1 MVFSDRN
8 RAWAIARFVWPLY
21 RQLGDA
27 ELARGEGFGAAGGAA
42 QARAGSQD
50 LVARRRGDADSTDV
64 GCDVVGALERRAGL
78 AALPRAAQRRAQVHE
93 DARELERRWAV
104 FEYGNRPAQRPGVEV
119 RRRRAERRPDHHR
132 LLLRTRSGLFDY
144 TSAPEMAPFFDN
156 EPTKVWTPQELL
168 AISFARPPNFPP
180 GTDYE
185 YSNTNYIRSRNR
197 GFGRFLPG
205 YQNSRICRALMPSE
219 DPSESSVAGFQS

>member
-8 RAWAIARFVWPLY
+8 RAWAIARFVWPSTASSAT
-21 RQLGDA
+21 RSSLGVRVWGPPA
-27 ELARGEGFGAAGGAA
+27 
-42 QARAGSQD
+42 
-50 LVARRRGDADSTDV
+50 VRRRRAPD
-64 GCDVVGALERRAGL
+64 RRISSRAAAAMRTAPMSVATSWARWSL